1 MANEL
6 SPDVRD
12 RGLEAIGGAIITGL
26 SPDLYDGLSEA
37 EFRAMEKHAP
47 EFFESWIGRHVGL
60 PKGFDAHYR
69 DDVLPDMRMIRGNA
83 LARDGARQE
92 LRDLLAEPERV
103 KNLYKPGGET
113 FSAILDK
120 WADRVINDQFT
131 RGDYPNLSPR
141 EILMSEEVQRS
152 VADRNT
158 GMFRRA
164 PRAGRDRRQMG
175 KGGKGL

>member
-1 MANEL
+1 MADEL

-12 RGLEAIGGAIITGL
+12 RGLEAVGGAIITGI

-37 EFRAMEKHAP
+37 EFRAMERHAP

-69 DDVLPDMRMIRGNA
+69 DDVIPDMRTIRDNP

-92 LRDLLAEPERV
+92 LRDLLADSTRV
-103 KNLYKPGGET
+103 KNLYRPGGDT
-113 FSAILDK
+113 FSEILDK
-120 WADRVINDQFT
+120 WAGRVTDQGFT
-131 RGDYPNLSPR
+131 RGDTNVSPTVR
-141 EILMSEEVQRS
+141 AGSVSELTEMDQR
-152 VADRNT
+152 

-164 PRAGRDRRQMG
+164 PRAGRNRRSYG